1 MILAALKSNI
11 DLRFFSLFPIKKEPA
26 VIINTNATRETVK
39 SIEFEIEKPTAR
51 ASALTAIEI
60 KKNLRTG
67 IMLITIL
74 FGLWLLLL
82 KKALMKNIV
91 KGLHFMMLI
100 KLQLL
105 KPLYYHMEMQF

>member
-67 IMLITIL
+67 KDL
-74 FGLWLLLL
+74 FSDWDS
-82 KKALMKNIV
+82 AFSNIE
-91 KGLHFMMLI
+91 F
-100 KLQLL
+100 
-105 KPLYYHMEMQF
+105 KPK